1 MKKINE
7 NVNLDNMNYV
17 IRYDDMSFKV
27 NSYEEFLDVFYEGSS
42 IDSIDEKE
50 NFLIGLIELTAIINE
65 FDLKICNNYQD
76 IKNSGEKGYI
86 LDTGNIKSIIDI
98 LNDFNIANII
108 EENITA

>member
-1 MKKINE
+1 MKKF

-17 IRYDDMSFKV
+17 IRYDNMYFKV

-42 IDSIDEKE
+42 INSIDEKE

-76 IKNSGEKGYI
+76 IKNSGEKGYT
-86 LDTGNIKSIIDI
+86 LDTENIKSIINT
-98 LNDFNIANII
+98 LNHFNIANII
-108 EENITA
+108 DESFKA

>member
-1 MKKINE
+1 MRKINS

-27 NSYEEFLDVFYEGSS
+27 NSYEEFLDVFYGGSS

-65 FDLKICNNYQD
+65 FDLKICNNY
-76 IKNSGEKGYI
+76 KATKRNEEKEYI
-86 LDTGNIKSIIDI
+86 LDTKNIKSIINI

-108 EENITA
+108 DKNLKA